1 MEVAL
6 ADLLEKPIGLDF
18 EAFHA
23 WLQQEAKTRNIQAY
37 FAIRSAKML
46 EDGYLKLPTYIGN
59 PGTAYEQVVLMGDL
73 EDAWNDQE
81 PKPEFKLHL
90 YPMGKPHEWS
100 GE

>member
-1 MEVAL
+1 M
-6 ADLLEKPIGLDF
+6 ADLLEKPVHLDLD
-18 EAFHA
+18 ALHA
-23 WLQQEAKTRNIQAY
+23 WLQQEAKAQNIQAY

-59 PGTAYEQVVLMGDL
+59 PVHAYEQVALMGEL

-90 YPMGKPHEWS
+90 YPMGKPREWS
-100 GE
+100 SE